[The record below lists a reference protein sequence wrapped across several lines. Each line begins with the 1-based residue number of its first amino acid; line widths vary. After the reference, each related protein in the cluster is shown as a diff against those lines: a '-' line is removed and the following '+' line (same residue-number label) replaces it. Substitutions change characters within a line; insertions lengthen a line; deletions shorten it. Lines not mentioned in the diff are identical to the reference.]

1 MSDSPLLNR
10 LTADGPK
17 RVLTLDGGGVR
28 GTLGLGYLI
37 RLEAMLQEWFDRP
50 EFRLRDYFDLIC
62 GTSTGAIIAAALAVG
77 WRATEVR
84 DLYLQLATTVFGA
97 RHISLGRK
105 LLSRTHLSMGTKA
118 RFDARVL
125 EGFLRRSFGDR
136 LLGDASITTG
146 LCLISKRAD
155 TRSTWPLLNHPLGR
169 YYSWNASIRLCDA
182 VRASTAAPT
191 FFVPVRLQVAPDGE
205 EGAFID
211 GGVSMANNP
220 ALQAFLVATLSGYPF
235 RWKTGEHDLL
245 LVSLGTGTW
254 SHRDDVRDVMNR
266 RLWNW
271 TLEVPS
277 MLMDDANAQTQLI
290 LQLLSRT
297 RTPWVIDREVG
308 DLSEDY
314 VGEPALTYLRYD
326 VALDANGLNSLGFP
340 ELAARA
346 ESLRDMSS
354 PENAASLAAI
364 GEAAA
369 AAQLQNDHFPTAFDV

>member
-1 MSDSPLLNR
+1 
-10 LTADGPK
+10 
-17 RVLTLDGGGVR
+17 
-28 GTLGLGYLI
+28 
-37 RLEAMLQEWFDRP
+37 
-50 EFRLRDYFDLIC
+50 
-62 GTSTGAIIAAALAVG
+62 
-77 WRATEVR
+77 
-84 DLYLQLATTVFGA
+84 
-97 RHISLGRK
+97 
-105 LLSRTHLSMGTKA
+105 
-118 RFDARVL
+118 
-125 EGFLRRSFGDR
+125 
-136 LLGDASITTG
+136 
-146 LCLISKRAD
+146 
-155 TRSTWPLLNHPLGR
+155 
-169 YYSWNASIRLCDA
+169 
-182 VRASTAAPT
+182 
-191 FFVPVRLQVAPDGE
+191 
-205 EGAFID
+205 
-211 GGVSMANNP
+211 MANNP
-220 ALQAFLVATLSGYPF
+220 ALQAFLVATLSGYTF
-235 RWKTGEHDLL
+235 RWKTGEHDFL

-254 SHRDDVRDVMNR
+254 SHRDDVRDVMKR

-277 MLMDDANAQTQLI
+277 MLMDDANARTQLI

-369 AAQLQNDHFPTAFDV
+369 AAQLQNDHFPPAFDV